1 MLLLQH
7 TLKTASNLV
16 GTVTS
21 LMSHMDSE
29 TLIFRTYFPLKYRM
43 ATKNLGVP
51 LINLDLKSEQAK

>member
-21 LMSHMDSE
+21 LMSHMDSDFQNI
-29 TLIFRTYFPLKYRM
+29 LSPKVSNGYKKFRC
-43 ATKNLGVP
+43 AI
-51 LINLDLKSEQAK
+51 INLDLKSEQAK